1 MWSHILLGQRPVF
14 LKTFEKLVKMGGDYS
29 SESSDLGRVGSVGER
44 TGGKPSL
51 RAVERGMP
59 GFGM

>member
-1 MWSHILLGQRPVF
+1 
-14 LKTFEKLVKMGGDYS
+14 MGGDYS
-29 SESSDLGRVGSVGER
+29 PESSDLGRVGSVGER